1 MQKKGSMRTNYY
13 DDDFKR
19 ARWDCL
25 DRLLSDGI
33 PRTMDTLIHLTKKEL
48 AKVIGNSRFSI
59 STATF
64 RNDIDEFRSALE
76 KAGKGDMLVR
86 ERYVAINGEV
96 NSDRRKR
103 TYCYREKGF
112 RAMGYLNN
120 GMTNGEFR
128 NLKKAIE
135 KMAGA
140 LDERVFT
147 EIEFTLLSRIEAD
160 YKKGINRVQYEDNKW
175 LKGREYRPVIYRA
188 IREQKI
194 LHIVYQSFGG
204 RETTFDIHPYLL
216 KQYNDR
222 WYVFGL
228 KEGTDNPYWI
238 VPLDRIVKEPVDK
251 GQYIETCP
259 VDYLQYFNDIV
270 GVSKSKKDRP
280 RHIMIKI
287 DDIDAW
293 GRITTKPLPSQREIE
308 PFDKT
313 AGYGRISLNLIV
325 NEELLSKIRSW
336 GEHVV
341 IESPQF
347 VRKRMRDTLCKM
359 LSMYSEQSQK
369 L

>member
-13 DDDFKR
+13 ADDFKR

-33 PRTMDTLIHLTKKEL
+33 PRTMDTLIRLTNNEL

-86 ERYVAINGEV
+86 ERYVAINSEV

-140 LDERVFT
+140 LDERVFA

-238 VPLDRIVKEPVDK
+238 VPLDRIIKEPVDK

-270 GVSKSKKDRP
+270 GV
-280 RHIMIKI
+280 
-287 DDIDAW
+287 
-293 GRITTKPLPSQREIE
+293 
-308 PFDKT
+308 
-313 AGYGRISLNLIV
+313 
-325 NEELLSKIRSW
+325 
-336 GEHVV
+336 
-341 IESPQF
+341 
-347 VRKRMRDTLCKM
+347 
-359 LSMYSEQSQK
+359 
-369 L
+369 